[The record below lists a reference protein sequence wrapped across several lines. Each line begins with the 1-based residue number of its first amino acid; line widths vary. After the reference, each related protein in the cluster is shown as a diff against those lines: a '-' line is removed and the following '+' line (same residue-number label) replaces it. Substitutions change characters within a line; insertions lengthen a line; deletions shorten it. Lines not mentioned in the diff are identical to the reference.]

1 MVRLS
6 SDETGSVA
14 ESLGSA
20 QRIVF
25 APELLTGSAVAGA
38 WGYHFGAEFLAG
50 TARWYAMP
58 LALLLGT
65 MALFFAVASIR
76 VWTRKVGWVRWLA
89 AGWSLWSLFGMCL
102 RFFMEK

>member
-1 MVRLS
+1 MNSDKPS
-6 SDETGSVA
+6 STA

-25 APELLTGSAVAGA
+25 APELLTASAVAGA

-50 TARWYAMP
+50 TGQWYAMP

-65 MALFFAVASIR
+65 MALFFAVASSR
-76 VWTRKVGWVRWLA
+76 VWTRRVGWVRWLA
-89 AGWSLWSLFGMCL
+89 AGWLLWSLFGMCL
-102 RFFMEK
+102 RYFLDK